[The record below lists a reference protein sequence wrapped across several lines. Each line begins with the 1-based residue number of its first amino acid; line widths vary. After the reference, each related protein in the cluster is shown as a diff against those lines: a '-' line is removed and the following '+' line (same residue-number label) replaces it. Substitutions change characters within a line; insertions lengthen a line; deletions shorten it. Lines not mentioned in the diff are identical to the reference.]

1 MNGSLHFLVTEPS
14 LGARIIIRAQITQLG
29 HCVDMALDVE
39 STLVLVELKTYH
51 VILIDAELNKE
62 GDCFELIDL
71 IREQSIFNK
80 LTPIILLSTSPHKI
94 LKNSLYSCF
103 AKPMN
108 INDVTKIINYL
119 EEYNKNK

>member
-51 VILIDAELNKE
+51 VILIDAELNK
-62 GDCFELIDL
+62 GDCFERIDL

-94 LKNSLYSCF
+94 LKNSRYPCF